1 MFLLDPL
8 PVEENIEIF
17 YEDGIFQFRFDTV
30 RGDWDYYE
38 VNSYDVMI
46 VIFYEVNIIKYF
58 ICKSLN

>member
-38 VNSYDVMI
+38 VKNYAVYI
-46 VIFYEVNIIKYF
+46 LILFN
-58 ICKSLN
+58 